1 MAPDSVREGDLVTVS
16 PEASYRLRYGSEPA
30 LDPPAEWTDVLAQQ
44 LAHRSV
50 RSYRPEPVSDATLS
64 ALIAAAQSAPTS
76 GNLQLW
82 SVVAVRDD
90 ERRAR
95 LAHLAGD
102 QQFIVDAPLFLV
114 WLADLARARQVTTG
128 VASATAEGA
137 DFVEAA
143 VLSFVDVAL
152 AAQNASLAAESLGLG
167 TVFVGAIRNR
177 PLDVAAELDLPPNV
191 FPVFGLTVGYPDR
204 LDESAVKP
212 RLPQQAVLHH
222 EQYALEPQTA
232 HVETYEELLNTF
244 YAAAGLPDS
253 WAKRVAHRFGTVAGL
268 NGREHLRDALHT
280 QGFQL
285 R

>member
-1 MAPDSVREGDLVTVS
+1 MTTYPAT
-16 PEASYRLRYGSEPA
+16 PEASYRLRYGAEAPFDVPAQWSE
-30 LDPPAEWTDVLAQQ
+30 VLEHQ

-50 RSYRPEPVSDATLS
+50 RSYRPDPVSDETLA

-95 LAHLAGD
+95 LAQLAGD
-102 QQFIVDAPLFLV
+102 QQFIVEAPLFLV
-114 WLADLARARQVTTG
+114 WLADLARARQVTAEVG
-128 VASATAEGA
+128 SATAEGA

-143 VLSFVDVAL
+143 LLSFVDVAL

-177 PLDVAAELDLPPNV
+177 PLDVAAELGLPPNV
-191 FPVFGLTVGYPDR
+191 FPVFGLTVGHPDR
-204 LDESAVKP
+204 LDQTNVKP

-222 EQYALEPQTA
+222 ERYALEPQAA
-232 HVETYEELLNTF
+232 HVEAYEDLLNSF
-244 YAAAGLPDS
+244 YAAAGLPEG
-253 WAKRVAHRFGTVAGL
+253 WAKRVAHRFGSVAGL
-268 NGREHLRDALHT
+268 KGREHLRAALNT

>member
-1 MAPDSVREGDLVTVS
+1 VTGS
-16 PEASYRLRYGSEPA
+16 PEVAYRLRYGAGSAFGVPEQ
-30 LDPPAEWTDVLAQQ
+30 WTEVLERQ

-50 RSYRPEPVSDATLS
+50 RSYRADPVPEETLA

-95 LAHLAGD
+95 LAELAGD
-102 QQFIVDAPLFLV
+102 QEFIVEAPLFLV
-114 WLADLARARQVTTG
+114 WLADLARARQVIGT
-128 VASATAEGA
+128 ATAEGA
-137 DFVEAA
+137 EFVEAA
-143 VLSFVDVAL
+143 LLSFIDVAL

-177 PLDVAAELDLPPNV
+177 PLEVAAELGLPANV

-204 LDESAVKP
+204 LDETAVKP
-212 RLPQQAVLHH
+212 RLPQAAVLHH
-222 EQYALEPQTA
+222 ERYDLEPQSS
-232 HVETYEELLNTF
+232 HVESYEELLNAF
-244 YAAAGLPDS
+244 YATAGLPSS
-253 WAKRVAHRFGTVAGL
+253 WVNRVAHRFGTVEGL
-268 NGREHLRDALHT
+268 KGREHLRSALQT
-280 QGFQL
+280 QGFEL

>member
-1 MAPDSVREGDLVTVS
+1 MTTS
-16 PEASYRLRYGSEPA
+16 PYQQRYGSDVPFELPDRWTEV
-30 LDPPAEWTDVLAQQ
+30 LDQQ
-44 LAHRSV
+44 LGHRSV
-50 RSYRPEPVSDATLS
+50 RSYRADPVSEATLA

-90 ERRAR
+90 DRRTR

-114 WLADLARARQVTTG
+114 WLADLARARQVTKDL
-128 VASATAEGA
+128 VSATAEGA

-143 VLSFVDVAL
+143 VLSLVDVAL

-177 PLDVAAELDLPPNV
+177 PLEVAAELGLPPNV
-191 FPVFGLTVGYPDR
+191 FPIFGLTVGHPER
-204 LDESAVKP
+204 LDETVVKP
-212 RLPQQAVLHH
+212 RLPQEAVLHH
-222 EQYALEPQTA
+222 ERYALAPQSA
-232 HVETYEELLNTF
+232 HLETYEEVLNTF
-244 YAAAGLPDS
+244 YAAAGLPES
-253 WAKRVAHRFGTVAGL
+253 WAKRVAHRFGSVAGL
-268 NGREHLRDALHT
+268 NGREHLRDALHS